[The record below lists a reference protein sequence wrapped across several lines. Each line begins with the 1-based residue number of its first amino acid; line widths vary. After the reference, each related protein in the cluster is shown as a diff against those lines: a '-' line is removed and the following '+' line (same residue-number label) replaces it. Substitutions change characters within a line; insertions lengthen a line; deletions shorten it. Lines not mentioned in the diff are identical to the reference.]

1 MKIIIIGAVAGGT
14 TAATKI
20 RRNSEEATITIYEKD
35 VDISYSG
42 CGLPYYIGGV
52 TSDLTDIVPRDPR
65 FFKEKHQIDIHT
77 QQEVLSINRNEKSVQ
92 IKNLVTGEIYTD
104 TYDQLILSTGASV
117 FVPPI
122 VGVDLDH
129 VFFLR
134 TVQDAARIKEFI
146 NKQQPKKAVIV
157 GSGAIG
163 LEMLENFNRLGIET
177 KVVEMKELINPNLD
191 NDMSKLLS
199 KKLRDK
205 GVDLRLSSEVTGIS
219 KDGVRLAGGE
229 LLEAQLVLMATGVKP
244 NIKLAKEA
252 GITIGVSGA
261 IEVDEFMRTSDEN
274 IYAVGDCA
282 ETYDSITGKKVYRPL
297 GSTANKMG
305 RICGDV
311 ITGGTMSYRG
321 NIGTGIFRVFDLSV
335 GTTGLSEREAREAG
349 YNIEIVHMT
358 KPDRPPY
365 QGGRDMVIKA
375 IADVESRQLLGV
387 QIVGYEGVDKRLD
400 VFVTLIS
407 LKGSVDDLFHLD
419 LAYSPPFSTTK
430 DPVHYVGMV
439 LSGSSSMISSEE
451 LLQQENVQLVDAR
464 SLSDYE
470 NRGHLPGALHI
481 PHQKLREQLE
491 SLNKDET
498 VVVYCNSG
506 TTGNAVLNLLKNRG
520 FKRVF
525 NLSGGNE
532 FYQNTKK

>member
-52 TSDLTDIVPRDPR
+52 TSDLTDIVPRDSR

-191 NDMSKLLS
+191 MDMSKLLS

-229 LLEAQLVLMATGVKP
+229 ILEAQLVLMATGVKP
-244 NIKLAKEA
+244 NINLAKEA

-532 FYQNTKK
+532 LYQNTKK

>member
-77 QQEVLSINRNEKSVQ
+77 QQEVLSINRNEKSIQ

-146 NKQQPKKAVIV
+146 NKKQPKKAVIV

-191 NDMSKLLS
+191 MDMSKLLS

-229 LLEAQLVLMATGVKP
+229 ILEAQLVLMATGVKP
-244 NIKLAKEA
+244 NINLAKEA

-321 NIGTGIFRVFDLSV
+321 NIGTGIFRVFDLSA

-532 FYQNTKK
+532 LYQNTKK

>member
-146 NKQQPKKAVIV
+146 NKKQPKKAVIV

-191 NDMSKLLS
+191 MDMSKLLS

-229 LLEAQLVLMATGVKP
+229 ILEAQLVLMATGVKP
-244 NIKLAKEA
+244 NINLAKEA

-261 IEVDEFMRTSDEN
+261 IEVDKFMRTSDEN

-532 FYQNTKK
+532 LYQNTKK